1 MGGMSTRNE
10 IKARLGIL
18 AEPKVAMT
26 RPNAKAKFDSLAK
39 FKAKVVQLVTM
50 LGFKP
55 DEITGNSEMVHVLFM
70 DKPGQADRLAIA
82 LRRNLAQV
90 GVPASAITT
99 HEHRYADDDTTYGG
113 VWVDV
118 RALANAKSRASRPG
132 AKAKMDKNADYV
144 EYANLRETLSKLE
157 NRLRR
162 APVEQRARLQ
172 RELDAGIKRYRE
184 LADRLRSSRPGAKA
198 KMDRRIEVD
207 RWTSP
212 KGTMY
217 TAGIHQ
223 HGGGTFQPFIVARYS
238 DGGEQLM
245 SGNAPSFKSEAGA
258 RKWLAKELQHR
269 KVTAS
274 RPGAKAKM
282 GKDLRELNT
291 YLSSLIRQ
299 RDMLVSDDRRAKGKD
314 LRVANHL
321 NRIRQEI
328 DAVLMDIA
336 RAEKATA
343 SRPGAKATHA
353 AADKPGRKVMAESDP
368 AVSAKIRKLM
378 AEGKPQKQ
386 AVAIAL
392 DMKRRGEI

>member
-18 AEPKVAMT
+18 AEPKTANA
-26 RPNAKAKFDSLAK
+26 RPGAKAKFDSLAK

-118 RALANAKSRASRPG
+118 RALANAKSRASRSG
-132 AKAKMDKNADYV
+132 AKAKFAETTIYTVAAHVGNDPAGERTARSLDEAKA
-144 EYANLRETLSKLE
+144 YAKIMLE
-157 NRLRR
+157 
-162 APVEQRARLQ
+162 AV
-172 RELDAGIKRYRE
+172 K
-184 LADRLRSSRPGAKA
+184 AKA
-198 KMDRRIEVD
+198 KGKPVVIDVYPVVNYE
-207 RWTSP
+207 P
-212 KGTMY
+212 K
-217 TAGIHQ
+217 
-223 HGGGTFQPFIVARYS
+223 
-238 DGGEQLM
+238 
-245 SGNAPSFKSEAGA
+245 PSVLTL
-258 RKWLAKELQHR
+258 R
-269 KVTAS
+269 AS
-274 RPGAKAKM
+274 RPGAKAKFAAHPENVAWM
-282 GKDLRELNT
+282 RSLPASVVNQVRSILQKPH
-291 YLSSLIRQ
+291 SSA
-299 RDMLVSDDRRAKGKD
+299 RAKQ
-314 LRVANHL
+314 LRDVLKAGGVTFN
-321 NRIRQEI
+321 QWVP
-328 DAVLMDIA
+328 DASAGAEVLGHQFRDA
-336 RAEKATA
+336 F
-343 SRPGAKATHA
+343 AKSTHEA
-353 AADKPGRKVMAESDP
+353 PAQKPGRKVMAESDP

>member
-132 AKAKMDKNADYV
+132 AKAKMGRAEQV
-144 EYANLRETLSKLE
+144 LRDGSVYLDF
-157 NRLRR
+157 R
-162 APVEQRARLQ
+162 A
-172 RELDAGIKRYRE
+172 
-184 LADRLRSSRPGAKA
+184 AK
-198 KMDRRIEVD
+198 E
-207 RWTSP
+207 W
-212 KGTMY
+212 
-217 TAGIHQ
+217 
-223 HGGGTFQPFIVARYS
+223 
-238 DGGEQLM
+238 L
-245 SGNAPSFKSEAGA
+245 GNATDA
-258 RKWLAKELQHR
+258 ELRYIVQ
-269 KVTAS
+269 
-274 RPGAKAKM
+274 
-282 GKDLRELNT
+282 D
-291 YLSSLIRQ
+291 
-299 RDMLVSDDRRAKGKD
+299 
-314 LRVANHL
+314 
-321 NRIRQEI
+321 
-328 DAVLMDIA
+328 A
-336 RAEKATA
+336 RAAAIASPDGKKWNYYRDLEIEASQMLKKRMLSKATA
-343 SRPGAKATHA
+343 SRPGAKSTHA
-353 AADKPGRKVMAESDP
+353 APAQKPGRKVMAESDP

>member
-132 AKAKMDKNADYV
+132 AKVKSGRAEQVMRDGTVHLDFRAAKEWLSGVTDSA
-144 EYANLRETLSKLE
+144 LRYIISDAQQAAKAMPEGSKWNYYHDLSLTAQDE
-157 NRLRR
+157 
-162 APVEQRARLQ
+162 LQ
-172 RELDAGIKRYRE
+172 RRKKKA
-184 LADRLRSSRPGAKA
+184 SRPGAKA
-198 KMDRRIEVD
+198 KMDKNAALAIVG
-207 RWTSP
+207 
-212 KGTMY
+212 KAI
-217 TAGIHQ
+217 AGVPAGAQRDALQKALIDYYDNTQ
-223 HGGGTFQPFIVARYS
+223 AANRLLKQ
-238 DGGEQLM
+238 
-245 SGNAPSFKSEAGA
+245 GNTQDANRFAVEAGRA
-258 RKWLAKELQHR
+258 AQIAVRTWDRMGKPAAELRGFTQNLER
-269 KVTAS
+269 AAEFA
-274 RPGAKAKM
+274 RPGAK
-282 GKDLRELNT
+282 
-291 YLSSLIRQ
+291 S
-299 RDMLVSDDRRAKGKD
+299 
-314 LRVANHL
+314 
-321 NRIRQEI
+321 
-328 DAVLMDIA
+328 
-336 RAEKATA
+336 
-343 SRPGAKATHA
+343 THA